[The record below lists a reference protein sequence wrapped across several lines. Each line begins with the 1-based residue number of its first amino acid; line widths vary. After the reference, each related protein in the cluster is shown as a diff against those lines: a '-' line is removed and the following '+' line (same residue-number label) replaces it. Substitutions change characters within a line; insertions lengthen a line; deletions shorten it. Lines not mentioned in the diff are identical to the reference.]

1 MRPHAI
7 LVVVESEGRSQ
18 LGKRLNVS
26 SDQPVALVV
35 ERGEARLE
43 PTRGATD
50 RRMAGWIEPV
60 GRKLFVHAVDPR
72 VRRNGADVPPVGA
85 LLSDGDELELG
96 PVRVRVRMT
105 DDLEAAYHETVYGL
119 ADKRHAVVD
128 RHAN

>member
-26 SDQPVALVV
+26 CDQPVALVI

-43 PTRGATD
+43 PSRGATD
-50 RRMAGWIEPV
+50 GRMAGWIEPV

-72 VRRNGADVPPVGA
+72 VRRNGTDVPAVGA

-105 DDLEAAYHETVYGL
+105 DDLDAAYHETVYGL
-119 ADKRHAVVD
+119 ADKRRAVAD